1 MPEADDPNDIKVSCK
16 VVYQENEIKEKYGD
30 ISEEEIHQKIW
41 EEIKKIN
48 QTLPPYKYIKGLIVT
63 KEPLIKTTT
72 NKVKRMEEMKLIL
85 K

>member
-1 MPEADDPNDIKVSCK
+1 MKEA
-16 VVYQENEIKEKYGD
+16 YGLED
-30 ISEEEIHQKIW
+30 EDAIHQKIW

-48 QTLPPYKYIKGLIVT
+48 QTLPPYKYMKGLITT

-72 NKVKRMEEMKLIL
+72 NKVKRQEEMKLIL